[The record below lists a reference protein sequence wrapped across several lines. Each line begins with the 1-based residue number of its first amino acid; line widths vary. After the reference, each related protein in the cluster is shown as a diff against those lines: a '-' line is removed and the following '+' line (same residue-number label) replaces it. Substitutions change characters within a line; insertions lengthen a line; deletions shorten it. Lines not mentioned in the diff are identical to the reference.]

1 MTHFWGSRRNRGAT
15 AALALIAALALVVG
29 CGSTSDADGG
39 NGATSAGSAATE
51 QPAGTD
57 AGTANGTGGTNAANA
72 GGEDAAPGDTATPD
86 QPAASADDG
95 TPATDDAADPSA
107 ATGGDSGTADAPA
120 EPTYP
125 VTVTTSGGEL
135 TISAQPTAIVSLSPT
150 ATEMLYAIGAGDQV
164 VAVDKNSN
172 YPEQGL
178 PANTVDGY
186 EVNVEAISQ
195 FHPDLV
201 ISSYLSDEQIAQFGK
216 LSIPVLMQPAVAD
229 LDGTYEQ
236 IEQLGTITGH
246 ASSANAVVTTMKDE
260 IADIVAQ
267 APTFAPE
274 ATYYYELD
282 QTYYSQTS
290 ETFLGS
296 LMGMHHLDNI
306 ADAAEGAAEAGGY
319 PQLSAEFILKSDPD
333 YIFLSDVKCCDQ
345 SAATVAERPGWSTL
359 QAVKGD
365 RVVELDDDIASRW
378 GPRVVDLLRTV
389 VTALTEH
396 PAQR

>member
-15 AALALIAALALVVG
+15 AALALIAALTLVVG
-29 CGSTSDADGG
+29 CGSTSGSEG
-39 NGATSAGSAATE
+39 GATDAGGSATE
-51 QPAGTD
+51 QSTGTD
-57 AGTANGTGGTNAANA
+57 AGAADGTGGSTAAGA
-72 GGEDAAPGDTATPD
+72 GGEDAASGDTAAPD
-86 QPAASADDG
+86 QPAASVGDD
-95 TPATDDAADPSA
+95 TPTTDDAADPSA

-246 ASSANAVVTTMKDE
+246 ASSADDVVTTMKDE

-296 LMGMHHLDNI
+296 LMGMLHLDNI
-306 ADAAEGAAEAGGY
+306 ADAADGAAEAGGY

-345 SAATVAERPGWSTL
+345 SAATVAARPGWSTL